1 MPSTILLKGV
11 SMKHNVEVLVSNKLV
26 EESVVSLKRVPIGLR
41 LYNKLFGNKEKMTVI
56 ILGKTVE
63 NITIKEKDNCDG

>member
-1 MPSTILLKGV
+1 
-11 SMKHNVEVLVSNKLV
+11 MKHNVEVLVSDKPV
-26 EESVVSLKRVPIGLR
+26 EESVVSLKRMPIGLR
-41 LYNKLFGNKEKMTVI
+41 LYNKLFGNKNKMTVI

>member
-11 SMKHNVEVLVSNKLV
+11 SMKHNVEVLVSNKPV
-26 EESVVSLKRVPIGLR
+26 EESVVSLKRVSIGLR
-41 LYNKLFGNKEKMTVI
+41 LYNKLFGNNEKMTVI